1 MNGNKLANDT
11 NSWLGIKTAASYS
24 CTAKD
29 QNNCTM
35 MSDTL
40 SINLGLIETEYNTP
54 IYIYPNPT
62 QNILYIETTAPIKT
76 ITLLDL
82 KGKQIPITPTNN
94 KTTTQLNLS
103 TLAKGVYILK
113 VNEVYKKVVVE

>member
-1 MNGNKLANDT
+1 
-11 NSWLGIKTAASYS
+11 
-24 CTAKD
+24 
-29 QNNCTM
+29 

-54 IYIYPNPT
+54 IYLYPNPT

-76 ITLLDL
+76 ITLQDL
-82 KGKQIPITPTNN
+82 SGKQIPIAPTNN

-103 TLAKGVYILK
+103 SLAKGVYILK